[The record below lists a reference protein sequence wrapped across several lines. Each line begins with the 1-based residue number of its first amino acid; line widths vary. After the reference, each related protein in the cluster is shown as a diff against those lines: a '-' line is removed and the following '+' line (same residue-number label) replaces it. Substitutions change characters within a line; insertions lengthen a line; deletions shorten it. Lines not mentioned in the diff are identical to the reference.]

1 MKLPLTELDKIFE
14 LANKLAL
21 LAEVLPKMYIKVIEL
36 QGKQYVAIL
45 IEKPQTNP
53 EKNVCVRV

>member
-21 LAEVLPKMYIKVIEL
+21 LAEVLPKMDIRLIQLE
-36 QGKQYVAIL
+36 GKQYVAIL
-45 IEKPQTNP
+45 FEKPT
-53 EKNVCVRV
+53 R

>member
-1 MKLPLTELDKIFE
+1 LDKIFE

-21 LAEVLPKMYIKVIEL
+21 LAEVLPKMDIKVIEL